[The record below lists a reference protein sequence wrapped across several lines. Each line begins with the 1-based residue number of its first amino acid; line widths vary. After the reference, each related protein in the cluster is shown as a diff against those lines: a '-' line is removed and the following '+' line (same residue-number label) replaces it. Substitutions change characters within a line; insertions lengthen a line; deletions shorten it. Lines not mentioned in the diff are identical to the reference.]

1 MFSFGIFSLAFFIVA
16 KCEDGIRLCSILQVK
31 AAFTR
36 TYNKEAHL
44 TPYAISSGP
53 KKGKRKGGA
62 GGGEGEFGEEGEDTG
77 AVSEESDGEDVMA
90 DGMIKVSRSEMIGK
104 LNLEPLDIRCTN
116 GRLTIFHKAITVLSS
131 CPSEI
136 FSQFCVALDHST
148 AKHSIPYTPAK
159 TYEIHSSP
167 GQKKI
172 GIHYQM
178 KLPL

>member
-1 MFSFGIFSLAFFIVA
+1 MAYDCVLF
-16 KCEDGIRLCSILQVK
+16 LQVK

-62 GGGEGEFGEEGEDTG
+62 GGGEGEFGVEGEDTG

-104 LNLEPLDIRCTN
+104 LNLEPLDIRRTN

-172 GIHYQM
+172 GIHYQT